1 MVAFRPL
8 LALVLLGLC
17 CTSGCVWVPAERLAA
32 SEAKNQ
38 SLVAESRALRQR
50 IAAINTHTHDVE
62 DQLGTS
68 EAQLARLEERFGID
82 RQRLANFKR
91 ERVAVRGHLDSLARR
106 GVAIPD
112 GLNSRLQA
120 LAGKFP
126 GLYYDPNLGV
136 AKIDSDVLFDSGKA
150 ELRPVA
156 SELLGELAAVLRG
169 PDAAD
174 FKIMVVGHTDD
185 RNIVGSETRQ
195 RYPNN
200 FHLSAHRAL
209 AVVDQLH
216 REGVP
221 EEQLGLGG
229 FGQHQAITQNDSPE
243 GRQRNRR
250 VEIFL
255 LGPDVPVVGWA
266 ETTPSL
272 YR

>member
-1 MVAFRPL
+1 MPL
-8 LALVLLGLC
+8 LLLGLA
-17 CTSGCVWVPAERLAA
+17 CTSGCTWVPAERLAA

-38 SLVAESRALRQR
+38 NLVAESRALREQ
-50 IAAINTHTHDVE
+50 ISTLNTHARDVE

-68 EAQLARLEERFGID
+68 ETQLARLEERYGVD
-82 RQRLANFKR
+82 RRRLANFR
-91 ERVAVRGHLDSLARR
+91 QERSAVRGHLSSLARG

-112 GLNSRLQA
+112 GLNRRLQA
-120 LAGKFP
+120 LASRYTGI
-126 GLYYDPNLGV
+126 YYDPYLGV
-136 AKIDSDVLFDSGKA
+136 AKIDSDVLFDSGGA
-150 ELRPVA
+150 ELRPIA
-156 SELLGELAAVLRG
+156 GKLLGELAGVLRE
-169 PDAAD
+169 PDAAE

-185 RNIVGSETRQ
+185 RSIVGSETRQ

-209 AVVDQLH
+209 AVVDQLN
-216 REGVP
+216 REGVS
-221 EEQLGLGG
+221 EAQLGLGG
-229 FGQHQAITQNDSPE
+229 FGQHQAIEANDSPE

>member
-1 MVAFRPL
+1 MVAIRPL
-8 LALVLLGLC
+8 LPLLLLGLTC
-17 CTSGCVWVPAERLAA
+17 ASGCTWVPAERLAA
-32 SEAKNQ
+32 SEARNQ
-38 SLVAESRALRQR
+38 SLVAESRALRDQV
-50 IAAINTHTHDVE
+50 ATLNTHTHDVE

-68 EAQLARLEERFGID
+68 EAQLARLEERYGVD
-82 RQRLANFKR
+82 RRRLANFR
-91 ERVAVRGHLDSLARR
+91 QERDAVRGYFNSLGRR

-112 GLNSRLQA
+112 GLNNRLQA
-120 LAGKFP
+120 LAGRYSGIF
-126 GLYYDPNLGV
+126 YDPYLGV
-136 AKIDSDVLFDSGKA
+136 AKIDNDVLFDSGKA
-150 ELRPVA
+150 RLRPA
-156 SELLGELAAVLRG
+156 AGELLGELAAVLRG

-216 REGVP
+216 REGVA

-255 LGPDVPVVGWA
+255 LGLDVPVVGWA

>member
-1 MVAFRPL
+1 MVAIRPL
-8 LALVLLGLC
+8 LPLLLLGLTC
-17 CTSGCVWVPAERLAA
+17 ASGCTWVPAERLAA

-38 SLVAESRALRQR
+38 SLVAESLALRKEV
-50 IAAINTHTHDVE
+50 ATLATHTRDVE
-62 DQLGTS
+62 DQLGSS
-68 EAQLARLEERFGID
+68 EAQLARLEERYGVD
-82 RQRLANFKR
+82 RRRLANFR
-91 ERVAVRGHLDSLARR
+91 QERLAVRGHLRSLTRG

-120 LAGKFP
+120 LAGKHP
-126 GLYYDPNLGV
+126 GIFYDPYLGV

-156 SELLGELAAVLRG
+156 GELLGQLAAVLRG

-195 RYPNN
+195 LYPNN

-216 REGVP
+216 REGIA
-221 EEQLGLGG
+221 EAQLGVGG
-229 FGQHQAITQNDSPE
+229 FGEHQAIVDNGSPE